1 MRRLSEPPHVTVFT
15 DGACSGNPGPGG
27 WGAILRFGDKEKE
40 LKGGEAHTTNN
51 RMELMAAISA
61 LEALKKPCVVD
72 LTTDSQYVRQGITG
86 WIHGW
91 KKNGWRTADKKPV
104 KNVELWQRLDAAL
117 KPHQV
122 RWHWIKGHAGH
133 AENERADQLAREG
146 VAMARLQERV
156 GSRRL
161 FPSPL
166 VGEGGSIA
174 QGAIETGE
182 GFSPQT
188 QTACAE
194 TDPSSGS
201 LRLPPSPTR
210 GEGRKCRSSQLTAAP
225 AAYRRRRPR
234 PCRAPARG

>member
-1 MRRLSEPPHVTVFT
+1 MSELHHVTVFT

-27 WGAILRFGDKEKE
+27 WGAILRVGDKEKE

-91 KKNGWRTADKKPV
+91 KRNGWRTSDKKPV
-104 KNVELWQRLDAAL
+104 KNVDLWQRLDAAL

-133 AENERADQLAREG
+133 AEPDQLAQHAARPPLLDPGCHASLPVGLPALGGGGGGGNGG
-146 VAMARLQERV
+146 VA
-156 GSRRL
+156 
-161 FPSPL
+161 
-166 VGEGGSIA
+166 
-174 QGAIETGE
+174 
-182 GFSPQT
+182 
-188 QTACAE
+188 
-194 TDPSSGS
+194 
-201 LRLPPSPTR
+201 
-210 GEGRKCRSSQLTAAP
+210 
-225 AAYRRRRPR
+225 
-234 PCRAPARG
+234 ARGRHLWRTFEDPDGYRTVIRNADRNT